1 MQRRSLV
8 KKPNGADRVSGIAVP
23 DLRTAAP
30 VESGPDLIR
39 MGPRY
44 EEFKAKVEI
53 DRDHIDAAVMEQAVL
68 FEQVGEQHVLA
79 CDRRAAAKDRLA
91 YTDSQ
96 LARKHRMALDA
107 AKAKATE
114 GIVNDLVMLDPER
127 KRDKDNYSA
136 CEKEADLWGNLRE
149 AYQQRMRML
158 RELTTL
164 YATSY
169 FNVQSMGS
177 SQNFAV
183 DSIRQRAD
191 EKRKARNREPE

>member
-1 MQRRSLV
+1 
-8 KKPNGADRVSGIAVP
+8 
-23 DLRTAAP
+23 
-30 VESGPDLIR
+30 
-39 MGPRY
+39 
-44 EEFKAKVEI
+44 
-53 DRDHIDAAVMEQAVL
+53 
-68 FEQVGEQHVLA
+68 
-79 CDRRAAAKDRLA
+79 
-91 YTDSQ
+91 
-96 LARKHRMALDA
+96 
-107 AKAKATE
+107 
-114 GIVNDLVMLDPER
+114 VMLDPER